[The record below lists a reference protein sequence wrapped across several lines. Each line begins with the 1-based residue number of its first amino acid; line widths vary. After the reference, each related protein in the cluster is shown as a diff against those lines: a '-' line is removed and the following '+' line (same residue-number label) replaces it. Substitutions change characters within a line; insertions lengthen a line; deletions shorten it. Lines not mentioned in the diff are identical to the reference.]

1 MKRTSLLVAVGVTVL
16 LALVV
21 GAALA
26 TPPKDAT
33 TTLITRA
40 TLGKFEAHN
49 DGIKVESER
58 HSADLAI
65 AKVVIEPGGST
76 GWHHHPGVGPA
87 AVKSGA
93 VTFYDE
99 DCEKTVYKAGE
110 ASLRVTTPRCLCAT
124 VATAR
129 RCSTSRSSYRR
140 VRLTKGFGSTT
151 HSQRSVT
158 SGNYRGVWEGASHTG
173 LRPSFFC
180 PYSPYCLEG
189 GFSEVRAGLRKG
201 P

>member
-1 MKRTSLLVAVGVTVL
+1 MKVMRRTILLVAVGVTV

-49 DGIKVESER
+49 DGIQVESER

-76 GWHHHPGVGPA
+76 GWHHHPGVA
-87 AVKSGA
+87 LVAIKSGT
-93 VTFYDE
+93 VTEYDVK
-99 DCEKTVYKAGE
+99 CEKSVLTAGE
-110 ASLRVTTPRCLCAT
+110 GFVESNDEVHLVRNHGNGKAVLYVT
-124 VATAR
+124 
-129 RCSTSRSSYRR
+129 
-140 VRLTKGFGSTT
+140 
-151 HSQRSVT
+151 
-158 SGNYRGVWEGASHTG
+158 
-173 LRPSFFC
+173 
-180 PYSPYCLEG
+180 
-189 GFSEVRAGLRKG
+189 
-201 P
+201 